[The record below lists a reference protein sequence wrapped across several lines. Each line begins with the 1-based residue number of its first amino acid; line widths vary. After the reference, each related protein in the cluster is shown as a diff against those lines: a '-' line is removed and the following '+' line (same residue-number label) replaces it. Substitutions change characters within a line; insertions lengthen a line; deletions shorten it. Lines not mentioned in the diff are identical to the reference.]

1 MYSKNGFSL
10 VMLGDLQIL
19 PSHDTHPLVLPSD
32 AEILLRELAD
42 VLHFG
47 FISLLV
53 RIVKCVFLKGSYRH
67 DVSSIGKA
75 GRTLSRS

>member
-10 VMLGDLQIL
+10 AMLGDLRIL
-19 PSHDTHPLVLPSD
+19 PSHSTHPLVLPSN
-32 AEILLRELAD
+32 AEIFLRELAAA
-42 VLHFG
+42 LRFG

-53 RIVKCVFLKGSYRH
+53 RIVKCVFLKGSCRR

-75 GRTLSRS
+75 GGR